1 MNNPFRAF
9 KKITPKTFTLAM
21 SVLLIALMIV
31 TVASCGVIEEFPPD
45 DAIMPERAQ
54 EIALTHAG
62 LNTADV
68 RMDRAEY
75 DLENGK
81 PTYEIEFRAGHTE
94 YDYVIHAR
102 TGEILAHHSE
112 RDRD

>member
-1 MNNPFRAF
+1 MRGLFHVPQ
-9 KKITPKTFTLAM
+9 KLTPKSFTLAM
-21 SVLLIALMIV
+21 SVLLVVLMML
-31 TVASCGVIEEFPPD
+31 TAAACGVIEEIPPD
-45 DAIMPERAQ
+45 DAIMPEQAQ

-62 LNTADV
+62 LNAAQV

-81 PTYEIEFRAGHTE
+81 PTYEIEFRAGHME
-94 YDYVIHAR
+94 YDYIIHAR